1 MTDLRAHT
9 DRADALG
16 VSSRTPPV
24 AGGTPA
30 RWGVFPRLAV
40 GMALLGL
47 AMGAVFP
54 LFAELLGV
62 PARYAGAPSFRTACL
77 AAGLVLGGANWLL
90 VRVLIGRR
98 LRVLAGRLTTVAR
111 IVGDPVTGDGPRTA
125 LDLPVESADDLGAT
139 AAAFNSLLT
148 ALERERRFR
157 SVVHATSDVMALLN
171 PAGEIAFVS
180 DSITDVLGWAREDVL
195 GQRVRDLLHAEDG
208 DLFTPAGAPITRDQ
222 ARDQVFVVQVRHRD
236 GGWRHLEISSS
247 DRRDD
252 PVIGG
257 VLLTARDVTERLEL
271 QRRLSF
277 QATHDDLTGLPN
289 RAAVLDRA
297 DALLSDPRGG
307 GRLAVVFLD
316 LDGFKEVNDTLG
328 HGHGDQLLAQVG
340 PRLRPLVRDTDLVGR
355 LGGDEFAVLMP
366 GVSAAEAVSAA
377 TRLRAALQQPFPVEG
392 HELDVDASLG
402 IAVSGPDAADTG
414 TLFRQADIA
423 MYRAKAGRTGV
434 ALFDA

>member
-1 MTDLRAHT
+1 
-9 DRADALG
+9 
-16 VSSRTPPV
+16 
-24 AGGTPA
+24 
-30 RWGVFPRLAV
+30 
-40 GMALLGL
+40 MALLGL
-47 AMGAVFP
+47 AVGAVFP

-90 VRVLIGRR
+90 VRAVLGRR
-98 LRVLAGRLTTVAR
+98 LRVLADRLTAVAR
-111 IVGDPVTGDGPRTA
+111 TVGDPVAGGGDTTR
-125 LDLPVESADDLGAT
+125 LSLPVESADDLGT
-139 AAAFNSLLT
+139 TVTAFNALLT

-157 SVVHATSDVMALLN
+157 SVVHATSDVMALLDA
-171 PAGEIAFVS
+171 AGEVAFVS
-180 DSITDVLGWAREDVL
+180 DSVTDVLGWAREDVV
-195 GQRVRDLLHAEDG
+195 GRNVRQLLHAEDG
-208 DLFTPAGAPITRDQ
+208 DLFTPEGHLVIRDQ
-222 ARDQVFVVQVRHRD
+222 DRSQVFVVQALHRD
-236 GGWRHLEISSS
+236 GGWRHLEVSSS

-252 PVIGG
+252 PVIDG

-297 DALLSDPRGG
+297 DALLADPRGR

-340 PRLRPLVRDTDLVGR
+340 PRLRPVVRDGDLVGR

-366 GVSAAEAVSAA
+366 GVSPAEAVSAA

-392 HELDVDASLG
+392 HQLDVDASLG
-402 IAVSGPDAADTG
+402 IAVSGPDAADTE

-434 ALFDA
+434 ALFGA